1 MDSFR
6 QYKERYPLSLGQ
18 LARYVTDNY
27 LSKINKMNKRKSL
40 FHSKQFSETYFML
53 EDDHGSQHLS
63 VNSLVFMTKIYFS
76 RD

>member
-27 LSKINKMNKRKSL
+27 FSKINKMNNRKSI
-40 FHSKQFSETYFML
+40 FHSKKFSETYFMF